1 MLYLLTHLSCFPN
14 EKESPRIE
22 SQSSEISEFIRL
34 EGSNLQTI
42 NCDTFQF
49 QEVQQRCQQ
58 LKKRPHLWT
67 SPTPD
72 TSSTTKQRSSTTHP
86 VPNLEI
92 PLIQKHSITSD
103 CTSKQTSCW
112 EEQALNSKSLEEAF
126 SFCSEILS
134 EKWRQ
139 ECFFSSSE
147 FLYKNSELNYEEA
160 ATLCLQSQLFVS
172 DCLRHLTFIA
182 AQTVPPAT
190 SIFPSD
196 WKRLYRHV
204 DDIENYWKDRDPTF
218 LKHHLDL
225 LFAKAI
231 DISYERAAI
240 VAGNPLDFVA
250 DTYHHHIY
258 ASASYYLMLWEGA
271 SSFDL
276 DGWESRIFRA
286 LEYRLS
292 PNDKRQ
298 PRPYHNRK
306 SKQNWAS
313 NQSKKD
319 SENQSIIY
327 RNDGRRIFVPFHSND
342 MTSKDS
348 HIDMRICVVEAAAR
362 VPNGKNILLQA
373 QKDTSI
379 FVRQTAQRHLKNDN
393 K

>member
-14 EKESPRIE
+14 EKESARIE

-34 EGSNLQTI
+34 EGSNLKTI

-49 QEVQQRCQQ
+49 QVVQQRCQQ

-72 TSSTTKQRSSTTHP
+72 TSSTTTQRSSTTHP

-92 PLIQKHSITSD
+92 PLLKKQSIPSN
-103 CTSKQTSCW
+103 CTSKQSSCW
-112 EEQALNSKSLEEAF
+112 EEQARNSKSLEEAF
-126 SFCSEILS
+126 SSCSEIS
-134 EKWRQ
+134 SDKWKQ
-139 ECFFSSSE
+139 ECFFSSAE
-147 FLYKNSELNYEEA
+147 FLYKKATLNYEQA
-160 ATLCLQSQLFVS
+160 SALCLQSQLFVS

-182 AQTVPPAT
+182 AQKVPPAT
-190 SIFPSD
+190 SVHKSD
-196 WKRLYRHV
+196 WEKLYRQV
-204 DDIENYWKDRDPTF
+204 EDIERYWKDRDPTF

-231 DISYERAAI
+231 DISYERASI
-240 VAGNPLDFVA
+240 VAGNPLDFVE

-271 SSFDL
+271 GSFDL

-292 PNDKRQ
+292 PTDRRSV
-298 PRPYHNRK
+298 RPYHNKK
-306 SKQNWAS
+306 SHQNWAS
-313 NQSKKD
+313 NQSEEDNKY
-319 SENQSIIY
+319 QSIIY
-327 RNDGRRIFVPFHSND
+327 RNDGRRIFIPLRSSD
-342 MTSKDS
+342 LTSKDS

-362 VPNGKNILLQA
+362 IPNGKIILLQA

-379 FVRQTAQRHLKNDN
+379 FVRQTAQRHLKND
-393 K
+393 KK